1 MQVPEEEK
9 YLNSEKE
16 MRESIVVALG
26 GRAAE
31 KLKFDS
37 VTTGASNDIEKATN
51 QARTMITMYGMSDKF
66 GPVALESIE
75 SRYLEGRT
83 VLNCSEEISA
93 EIDREVMSVLKA
105 SYEEAL
111 KLIGDNMDLMDK
123 LAGHLIEKETITG
136 KEFMEIFRREKGLP
150 DPAEEKTKE
159 GEAEAVVESEDNN
172 AAESENSTVEAEA
185 PAAEN
190 VAETEENV

>member
-1 MQVPEEEK
+1 MVAIPTAIPVVPFT
-9 YLNSEKE
+9 S
-16 MRESIVVALG
+16 RLG
-26 GRAAE
+26 
-31 KLKFDS
+31 
-37 VTTGASNDIEKATN
+37 
-51 QARTMITMYGMSDKF
+51 
-66 GPVALESIE
+66 
-75 SRYLEGRT
+75 YLEGRT
-83 VLNCSEEISA
+83 VLNCSEELSA
-93 EIDREVMSVLKA
+93 EIVREVMSVLKA

-150 DPAEEKTKE
+150 DPTEEKAKE
-159 GEAEAVVESEDNN
+159 GEAEAVVESEDNNATESEAVVESEDNN
-172 AAESENSTVEAEA
+172 AAESENSAAEA